1 MTIEEMKNLKLG
13 DIFQDLELLENLNK
27 KINCL
32 VVKVEDDRIYA
43 IAIDSK
49 DESRYPHSFR
59 FNEKDSKKISL
70 PINNINKNIYDLIFN
85 NFRSIESFSKK
96 VYKWTK

>member
-13 DIFQDLELLENLNK
+13 DIVQDLELLKNLNK
-27 KINCL
+27 EIYCVIVKI
-32 VVKVEDDRIYA
+32 EDDRVYA

-49 DESRYPHSFR
+49 DENRYPHSFH
-59 FNEKDSKKISL
+59 FNEKDCKKISL
-70 PINNINKNIYDLIFN
+70 PINNANKNIYDLIFN

-96 VYKWTK
+96 VYK